1 MSSLLHFMRLHH
13 TISLLLF
20 SNVTA
25 PPFTLPRLFFL
36 NAVNWMLYSTRPQS
50 FIRAWT
56 AWFPEGTLLIE
67 GHPCCTGTALSIFFH
82 ISLLLHLL
90 PASPWC
96 LLWNSSPS
104 LPLVYSILH
113 CICLYIYINI
123 YICIASFPSYVYP
136 LLVVICIWGHR
147 VLLEVWMLISLLNQ
161 QFYSLCLQ
169 DKFCSLGPNLVCSV
183 LPARG
188 DVLMVGHFS
197 GLTVAHTASLVAWKH
212 TTQQNSNNQST
223 VYVCVSGTE
232 ARRQEIQQVVTT
244 MGCKSR

>member
-1 MSSLLHFMRLHH
+1 MNSMISRGDTADWRTSLLYWDCTFNLFPHFSVAPSPSCFPLVPALEQQ
-13 TISLLLF
+13 SQPPSGLF
-20 SNVTA
+20 H
-25 PPFTLPRLFFL
+25 PP
-36 NAVNWMLYSTRPQS
+36 LY
-50 FIRAWT
+50 
-56 AWFPEGTLLIE
+56 LLI
-67 GHPCCTGTALSIFFH
+67 
-82 ISLLLHLL
+82 
-90 PASPWC
+90 
-96 LLWNSSPS
+96 
-104 LPLVYSILH
+104 
-113 CICLYIYINI
+113 YIYINI